1 MEGGPH
7 AHRLAVLLDRVRS
20 GQYAG
25 WRSPPGSGHARV
37 DHTPV
42 MHAVTGRR
50 VTEVDVG

>member
-1 MEGGPH
+1 M
-7 AHRLAVLLDRVRS
+7 AVAARL
-20 GQYAG
+20 
-25 WRSPPGSGHARV
+25 GHARV